1 MQKHC
6 TKRGNQN
13 GAQQATSGEAAEEQI
28 TDQGADDS
36 DHKITD
42 QYEVTALSQHSRQM
56 LTVELTL

>member
-28 TDQGADDS
+28 TDQ
-36 DHKITD
+36 
-42 QYEVTALSQHSRQM
+42 YEVTALSQHSRQM